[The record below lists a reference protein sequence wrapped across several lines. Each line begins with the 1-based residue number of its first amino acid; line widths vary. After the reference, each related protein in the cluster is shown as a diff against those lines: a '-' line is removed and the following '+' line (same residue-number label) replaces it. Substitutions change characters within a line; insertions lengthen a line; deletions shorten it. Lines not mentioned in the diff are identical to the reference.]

1 MNSERR
7 HQLNENELAGVLDKL
22 NHSIEPYSKPI
33 ALGVAAFFVAILGY
47 GVYSS
52 TRSDNRSDAT
62 LQLIDASITGDTES
76 LATIAAQYPNTSAA
90 AWARLYQG
98 GQQMGLGFSSL
109 YTSRDEAETLL
120 DDAVDAYKQA
130 MELSNDAMIQSR
142 AHYGLA
148 QIAEARGNIEE
159 AVEEYEAAMA
169 VGESAAM
176 IEEAKSRVAALSSP
190 QSKDFLAW
198 FQEQD
203 FSPAEPSLPPS
214 LPGAG
219 ELPDLP
225 DLDLPPLDLPLED
238 MPETTEAETAESE
251 ADESESAGEEPAMKE
266 EAVAEESVAEEATE
280 AEAASEESAE
290 PAEEMK
296 EEASAEE
303 ASTEETAK
311 EEAAAEETV
320 AEDKPAEE
328 ASAEEVASEEA
339 AEKAPAVEE
348 APAADEPAA
357 SEE

>member
-7 HQLNENELAGVLDKL
+7 HQLNENELAGALDKF

-33 ALGVAAFFVAILGY
+33 ALGVAAFFVAVLGY
-47 GVYSS
+47 GFYSS
-52 TRSDNRSDAT
+52 TKSDNRSDAT

-76 LATIAAQYPNTSAA
+76 LATIAAKYPNTSAA

-98 GQQMGLGFSSL
+98 GQQMGIGFSTL

-120 DDAVDAYKQA
+120 DDAVEAYNQA

-148 QIAEARGNIEE
+148 QIAEARGN
-159 AVEEYEAAMA
+159 VEDAIREYEEAMA

-176 IEEAKSRVAALSSP
+176 VDEAKARIAALSSP
-190 QSKDFLAW
+190 QAKDFLAW

-219 ELPDLP
+219 DLPDLP
-225 DLDLPPLDLPLED
+225 DLDLPPLDLPMDDLSEGD
-238 MPETTEAETAESE
+238 AADADANDAAESE
-251 ADESESAGEEPAMKE
+251 EGDAETEEPEMTEEPAETEASEEPATE
-266 EAVAEESVAEEATE
+266 EAAPEETAAEESTEEET
-280 AEAASEESAE
+280 AE

-296 EEASAEE
+296 EEAPAEE
-303 ASTEETAK
+303 AV
-311 EEAAAEETV
+311 EEAAAEKTPE
-320 AEDKPAEE
+320 
-328 ASAEEVASEEA
+328 
-339 AEKAPAVEE
+339 VEE
-348 APAADEPAA
+348 TPAADEPAA
-357 SEE
+357 SDE

>member
-7 HQLNENELAGVLDKL
+7 HQLNENELAGALDKF

-33 ALGVAAFFVAILGY
+33 ALGVAAFFVAVLGY
-47 GVYSS
+47 GFYSS
-52 TRSDNRSDAT
+52 TKSDNRSDAT

-76 LATIAAQYPNTSAA
+76 LATIAAKYPNTSAA

-98 GQQMGLGFSSL
+98 GQQMGIGFSTL

-120 DDAVDAYKQA
+120 DDAVEAYNQA

-148 QIAEARGNIEE
+148 QIAEARGN
-159 AVEEYEAAMA
+159 VEDAIREYEEAMA

-176 IEEAKSRVAALSSP
+176 VDEAKARIAALSSS
-190 QSKDFLAW
+190 QAKDFLAW

-219 ELPDLP
+219 DLPDLP
-225 DLDLPPLDLPLED
+225 DLDLPPLDLPMDDL
-238 MPETTEAETAESE
+238 TEGDAADAETNDAAESGEGE
-251 ADESESAGEEPAMKE
+251 AEEPAMTEEPAKTEAPEEPATE
-266 EAVAEESVAEEATE
+266 EAAPEEAAAEETTEETA
-280 AEAASEESAE
+280 AE

-296 EEASAEE
+296 EEAPAEE
-303 ASTEETAK
+303 AV
-311 EEAAAEETV
+311 EEAAAE
-320 AEDKPAEE
+320 
-328 ASAEEVASEEA
+328 
-339 AEKAPAVEE
+339 KAPEVEE
-348 APAADEPAA
+348 TPATDEPAA
-357 SEE
+357 SDE

>member
-22 NHSIEPYSKPI
+22 NHSIEPYSKTI
-33 ALGVAAFFVAILGY
+33 ALGVAAFFVAVLGY

-76 LATIAAQYPNTSAA
+76 LATIAAQYPKTSAA

-148 QIAEARGNIEE
+148 QIAEARGNVEE
-159 AVEEYEAAMA
+159 AVQEYEAAMA

-176 IEEAKSRVAALSSP
+176 IEEAKTRVASLSSP
-190 QSKDFLAW
+190 QAKEFLAW

-203 FSPAEPSLPPS
+203 FSPAEPSMPPS

-225 DLDLPPLDLPLED
+225 DLDLPPLDFPMD
-238 MPETTEAETAESE
+238 DATEADAEVTEE
-251 ADESESAGEEPAMKE
+251 AEATEEPAMTEEVAETEAAAEE
-266 EAVAEESVAEEATE
+266 EAAE
-280 AEAASEESAE
+280 EAASEEAAE

-296 EEASAEE
+296 EEAAAEE
-303 ASTEETAK
+303 ASTEEAAK
-311 EEAAAEETV
+311 EEVPAEETV
-320 AEDKPAEE
+320 EAETPAEE
-328 ASAEEVASEEA
+328 AA
-339 AEKAPAVEE
+339 AEKAPAAEE
-348 APAADEPAA
+348 APAADEPAV
-357 SEE
+357 SDE

>member
-52 TRSDNRSDAT
+52 TQSDNRSDAT

-76 LATIAAQYPNTSAA
+76 LATIAAQYPDTSAA

-176 IEEAKSRVAALSSP
+176 IEEAQSRVAALSSP
-190 QSKDFLAW
+190 QSQEFLAW

-238 MPETTEAETAESE
+238 MPETAEAETEETEDEESK
-251 ADESESAGEEPAMKE
+251 AGDSESASEEPAMTE
-266 EAVAEESVAEEATE
+266 EPASEESVAEEATE

-290 PAEEMK
+290 PGEEMK
-296 EEASAEE
+296 EEAA
-303 ASTEETAK
+303 TEETAK

-320 AEDKPAEE
+320 TEDKPAEE
-328 ASAEEVASEEA
+328 ASVEEAAAEEA

-357 SEE
+357 SDE

>member
-7 HQLNENELAGVLDKL
+7 HQLNENELAGALDKF

-33 ALGVAAFFVAILGY
+33 ALGVAAFFVAVLGY
-47 GVYSS
+47 GFYSS
-52 TRSDNRSDAT
+52 TKSDNRSDAT

-76 LATIAAQYPNTSAA
+76 LATIAAQYPDTSAA

-98 GQQMGLGFSSL
+98 GQQMGIGFSTL

-120 DDAVDAYKQA
+120 DDAVEAYNQA

-148 QIAEARGNIEE
+148 QIAEARGNVED
-159 AVEEYEAAMA
+159 AVQEYEADMA
-169 VGESAAM
+169 VGESTAM
-176 IEEAKSRVAALSSP
+176 VNEAKARVAALSSS
-190 QSKDFLAW
+190 QAQDFLAW

-238 MPETTEAETAESE
+238 MPETDEAETAEAEASETGESE
-251 ADESESAGEEPAMKE
+251 AATEEPAMTE
-266 EAVAEESVAEEATE
+266 EPAETEAPAEEAAPEETTAEE
-280 AEAASEESAE
+280 AEAEEPASEEAAE

-296 EEASAEE
+296 EDAATEE
-303 ASTEETAK
+303 ATTEEAVTEK
-311 EEAAAEETV
+311 AAE
-320 AEDKPAEE
+320 
-328 ASAEEVASEEA
+328 
-339 AEKAPAVEE
+339 VEE
-348 APAADEPAA
+348 TPAADEPAA
-357 SEE
+357 SDE